1 MLLFTCVLLDTP
13 RVMQTE
19 APTLAPLIFAALSFV
34 FFFLLIVA
42 LRRARRRRRE
52 ELEAREPTR
61 DDEPPLRL
69 VPPPQE
75 PARVPEV
82 PEPDPEPVVVAP
94 HQPLVAPNKVDARL
108 RAGLSR
114 TKEGMFARLGNL
126 FTGKEIPADLLAQV
140 EEVLL
145 TSDIGVRTT
154 NQLTDQLRARLGRSE
169 LKDQATLMAAL
180 EEDIDNILKQ
190 TSHGEF
196 KIPAARPA
204 VILMIGVNGV
214 GKTTTIGKLAA
225 RFKEQG
231 HSVMVAAGDTFRAAA
246 ADQLKIW
253 SERSGVAY
261 FGGKP
266 QQDPAAV
273 LFEAVT
279 QAKAQNIDI
288 VLCDTAGRLHTKT
301 NLMDELKKVKRVVQK
316 VVPDAPHEVL
326 LVVDGTTGQNAVTQA
341 REFNEALGLT
351 GIVLTKLDGT
361 AKGGVVVAISAELKI
376 PIRFVGVGEAVGD
389 LRPFS
394 PDQFAAA
401 LFET

>member
-1 MLLFTCVLLDTP
+1 
-13 RVMQTE
+13 MQQE
-19 APTLAPLIFAALSFV
+19 HTLAPLIFAVVSFLV
-34 FFFLLIVA
+34 FALLIGA

-61 DDEPPLRL
+61 DEESQLRL
-69 VPPPQE
+69 VPPPEEHARLPQAEIEEVEAPVIVAE
-75 PARVPEV
+75 PAP
-82 PEPDPEPVVVAP
+82 VAP
-94 HQPLVAPNKVDARL
+94 VPQSRAAPQRKVDERL
-108 RAGLSR
+108 RAGLTR
-114 TKEGMFARLGNL
+114 TKEGMFARLGSL
-126 FTGKEIPADLLAQV
+126 FSGKEIPADLLAQV

-145 TSDIGVRTT
+145 TSDVGVRTT
-154 NQLTDQLRARLGRSE
+154 TLLTDQLKARLGRSE

-180 EEDIDNILKQ
+180 EEDIDAILKQ
-190 TSHGEF
+190 TSHAEF
-196 KIPAARPA
+196 KIAAARPT

-225 RFKEQG
+225 RFKEEG

-253 SERSGVAY
+253 SERSSVAY
-261 FGGKP
+261 FAGKP

-279 QAKAQNIDI
+279 QAKAQNIDA

-301 NLMDELKKVKRVVQK
+301 GLMDELKKVKRVVSK
-316 VVPDAPHEVL
+316 VIPDAPHEVW

-341 REFNEALGLT
+341 REFNDAIGLT

>member
-1 MLLFTCVLLDTP
+1 
-13 RVMQTE
+13 MQPE
-19 APTLAPLIFAALSFV
+19 QHTLAPVIFAAVSFLV
-34 FFFLLIVA
+34 FALLIMA

-61 DDEPPLRL
+61 DDDSPLRL
-69 VPPPQE
+69 VPPPE
-75 PARVPEV
+75 EHVRLPEPEV
-82 PEPDPEPVVVAP
+82 EEEEQEPVVVAK
-94 HQPLVAPNKVDARL
+94 PLPLAKAKVDEKL
-108 RAGLSR
+108 RAGLTR
-114 TKEGMFARLGNL
+114 TKEGMFARLSGL
-126 FTGKEIPADLLAQV
+126 FTGKEIPPDLLNQV

-145 TSDIGVRTT
+145 TSDVGVRTT
-154 NQLTDQLRARLGRSE
+154 QLLVDQLKSRLGRSE

-180 EEDIDNILKQ
+180 EEDIDKILKE

-196 KIPAARPA
+196 KIGSARPT

-225 RFKEQG
+225 RFKEEG
-231 HSVMVAAGDTFRAAA
+231 HNVMVAAGDTFRAAA

-253 SERSGVAY
+253 SERSGVTY

-266 QQDPAAV
+266 QQDPAAL

-279 QAKAQNIDI
+279 AAKAQNIDV

-301 NLMDELKKVKRVVQK
+301 GLMDELKKVKRVVQK
-316 VVPDAPHEVL
+316 VIPDAPHEVL

-341 REFNEALGLT
+341 REFNEAIGLT

-376 PIRFVGVGEAVGD
+376 PIRFVGVGEAMAD

-394 PDQFAAA
+394 ADQFAAA